1 MEPVNRMRVEF
12 TSLPANV
19 AFARVAAA
27 AFASQLDFTLN
38 DLEEIKVAV
47 SEAVT
52 NAIVHGYENRSDG
65 TVVMSV
71 EIRKNHL
78 EIVVED
84 SGKGIEDLEKAL
96 QPAYSTDPERMGL
109 GFAFM
114 QSFSDS
120 LRVESSPNAGTRVTM
135 TKACNRAISSRR
147 DTEVPF

>member
-1 MEPVNRMRVEF
+1 MEPVNRMKTEF

-27 AFASQLDFTLN
+27 SFASQLDFTIN

-52 NAIVHGYENRSDG
+52 NAIVHGYEGRADR
-65 TVVMSV
+65 TVALTVAIS
-71 EIRKNHL
+71 KDTL

-84 SGKGIEDLEKAL
+84 AGKGIEDLERAM

-114 QSFSDS
+114 QSFSDQ
-120 LRVESSPNAGTRVTM
+120 LKVDTGPGAGTRVTM
-135 TKACNRAISSRR
+135 TKVCTRKINAS
-147 DTEVPF
+147 PGH